1 MHRYSGVRSSS
12 LKCVLTTVI
21 LALGCA
27 PVYAG
32 SKPAKP
38 ADSSRKFVL
47 DVVRSAVALPE
58 SDPQDRLRVLA
69 TAAQVTSPIDPQ
81 LARQF
86 TREGVQIET
95 RLVAAGEDPAV
106 SLLASGQADC
116 AAAQQFVESLPPN
129 AVDRAEQSLI
139 GAVTTCPGQTLSA
152 AQRKLQGAGAPAPR
166 ATLAVMQAAGLKSGW
181 SQQEFD
187 DVFSSLPG
195 DAEPLRA
202 DAPALAQ
209 LYAEAAPAMD
219 KAVAQRAGLALL
231 EWLGHIDADAPER
244 NVAVNTAVDA
254 MKSLFRDRYQ
264 DILSAN
270 VAAQHVAQT
279 AGQGGELSPPP
290 EEVATVQ
297 SAAADNGP
305 DAQQALNDMPASQR
319 AREAAAHGFVSGTSG
334 DSDSAG
340 RFFDTAFSALDEV
353 WSNRSPQMNAAAVV
367 EEVADAAAQVDP
379 VMALQRAQHLQDP
392 AAEAIGMLSIARV
405 VASHAH

>member
-1 MHRYSGVRSSS
+1 M
-12 LKCVLTTVI
+12 KCALTTIV
-21 LALGCA
+21 LALACA
-27 PVYAG
+27 PLYAG
-32 SKPAKP
+32 TKPATP
-38 ADSSRKFVL
+38 ANSSRKFVL
-47 DVVRSAVALPE
+47 DVVRSAVALPQ

-69 TAAQVTSPIDPQ
+69 TAAQVTSPLDPQ

-116 AAAQQFVESLPPN
+116 TAAREFVESLPPH
-129 AVDRAEQSLI
+129 AVARAEQSLI
-139 GAVTTCPGQTLSA
+139 GAVTTCPRPTLAA
-152 AQRKLQGAGAPAPR
+152 AQRKLQDANVPAPR
-166 ATLAVMQAAGLKSGW
+166 AALAVMQAAGLKSAW

-187 DVFSSLPG
+187 NVFSSLPG

-219 KAVAQRAGLALL
+219 KSVAQGAGLSLL
-231 EWLGHIDADAPER
+231 EWLGHLGADTPER
-244 NVAVNTAVDA
+244 NAAVNTTVEA
-254 MKSLFRDRYQ
+254 MKSLFRDRYR
-264 DILSAN
+264 DILTAN
-270 VAAQHVAQT
+270 VAAQHVAQS

-290 EEVATVQ
+290 DEVATVQ
-297 SAAADNGP
+297 SAMASNGADAA
-305 DAQQALNDMPASQR
+305 QALNDMPASQR
-319 AREAAAHGFVSGTSG
+319 AREAAARGFVSGTSG
-334 DSDSAG
+334 DRDSAG
-340 RFFDTAFSALDEV
+340 RYFDAAFSALDEV